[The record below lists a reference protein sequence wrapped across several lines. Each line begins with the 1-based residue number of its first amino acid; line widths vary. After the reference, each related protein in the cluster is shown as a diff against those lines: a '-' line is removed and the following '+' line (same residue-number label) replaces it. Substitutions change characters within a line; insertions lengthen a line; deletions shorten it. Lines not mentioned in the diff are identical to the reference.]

1 MFFYSQRYSIDEED
15 DIKQLFKIA
24 YTKSNRRFVAKSG
37 KEEKKYD
44 HVKYIFKK
52 ILKQVNCGKKS
63 NRRSGMKQQLSLKI
77 APKERPYREDIIDS
91 SIKYKGIKL

>member
-1 MFFYSQRYSIDEED
+1 MRRVISSSYLKLLIPNQIED
-15 DIKQLFKIA
+15 LWQ
-24 YTKSNRRFVAKSG
+24 NQG
-37 KEEKKYD
+37 KKRKKYD